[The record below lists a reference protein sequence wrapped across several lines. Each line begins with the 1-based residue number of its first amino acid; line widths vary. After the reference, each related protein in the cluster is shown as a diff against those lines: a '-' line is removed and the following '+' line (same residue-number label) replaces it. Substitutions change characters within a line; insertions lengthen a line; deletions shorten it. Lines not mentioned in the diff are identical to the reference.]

1 MDCCGGVVL
10 GIEGGF
16 SPYRWMTSSSDG
28 SPLQCAAHRSRT
40 AADPA
45 ASSRPS
51 RGTRTYPATHPA
63 LASAHTNVVSGGNDA
78 IDTTSSSA
86 PAHAAGPQHGHQH
99 RSSPPPAMPPRAD
112 ASIGGRTNTSPCGL
126 PRWWL
131 LSFPTPASSGR
142 RSDEECADEGVLGD
156 GREGREDVAWGVG
169 ERQGGVA

>member
-1 MDCCGGVVL
+1 ML

-45 ASSRPS
+45 GSSRPS

-99 RSSPPPAMPPRAD
+99 RSSPPHQQCPHERMHQ
-112 ASIGGRTNTSPCGL
+112 SKKE
-126 PRWWL
+126 
-131 LSFPTPASSGR
+131 PTPPLVVSPAGGCSPSRLRLPADGAPMKSAPTRASWGTAGR
-142 RSDEECADEGVLGD
+142 GERMSLGELGR
-156 GREGREDVAWGVG
+156 GREGLRD
-169 ERQGGVA
+169 